1 MKKIKN
7 FSEFLQDLEKDENAL
22 SQIKE
27 DPTKGI
33 KLFADA
39 KGISDNE
46 FTHPLVTNKWIYR
59 IVVIALGTIILSVV
73 FSSLIVFCCCGNCKE
88 IPSGIIAIGSTAV
101 GALAGMI
108 AIQNK
113 KN

>member
-1 MKKIKN
+1 MKRIKN
-7 FSEFLQDLEKDENAL
+7 FSEFLQDLENDENAK
-22 SQIKE
+22 SKIKE
-27 DPTKGI
+27 NPTEGI

-46 FTHPLVTNKWIYR
+46 FTHPLMTDKWIYR
-59 IVVIALGTIILSVV
+59 IVVIALATIILSVV
-73 FSSLIVFCCCGNCKE
+73 FSSLIVFCSCNNCKE

-113 KN
+113 RN